1 MSPDPTGERPVAP
14 LDLMET
20 DRRIARYHW
29 LENRRFEVLGGWAAA
44 VPEVE
49 VKALFAVQAHHHA
62 WHASLWSA
70 HLPQRSGSTHD
81 HLADAAGDLAAWAQ
95 ALDSPSG
102 GDATPLRLVGA
113 YRVTAA
119 HAIATY
125 GGHLARASAVS
136 DAALVRTCRLVLGD
150 QVDDWRDGE
159 QVLLAHLRTDDDIDR
174 AAAHQARLERLLLAA
189 GGIAGAGRE
198 PPD

>member
-1 MSPDPTGERPVAP
+1 MSPDPTGDRPDPP

-29 LENRRFEVLGGWAAA
+29 LENRRFEVLGRWAAD

-49 VKALFAVQAHHHA
+49 AKVLFAVQAHHHA

-81 HLADAAGDLAAWAQ
+81 HLADAAGDLSPWAR
-95 ALDSPSG
+95 ALESPSG
-102 GDATPLRLVGA
+102 DDATLLRLVGA

-125 GGHLARASAVS
+125 NGHLARASAVS
-136 DAALVRTCRLVLGD
+136 DAALVRTCRLVLAD
-150 QVDDWRDGE
+150 QLDDWRDGE
-159 QVLLAHLRTDDDIDR
+159 QVLLARLRTDDDIDR
-174 AAAHQARLERLLLAA
+174 AAAHHATLEKLLLAV
-189 GGIAGAGRE
+189 GGITGAGSE
-198 PPD
+198 PAG